1 MKNVLLMLCS
11 AFILCLQTQA
21 QDSTKPTIKTAINAK
36 HFVFKPT
43 TMIPSRGRSRHLDL
57 GYFFKVNGDTLKVYL
72 PYIGRAYSAPIDPS
86 DAGFDFTSTSYNYTV
101 TAGKKKSYEI
111 TVKTN
116 DKTSNAEFYLT
127 VYDNGTAYLRT
138 NSPDR
143 ESISYNG
150 DIQEK

>member
-11 AFILCLQTQA
+11 TMILWVQTQA
-21 QDSTKPTIKTAINAK
+21 QDSTKQTIKTSLDAK
-36 HFVFKPT
+36 HFVFQPT
-43 TMIPSRGRSRHLDL
+43 MMTPSRGRTRHVDP
-57 GYFFKVNGDTLKVYL
+57 GYFFKVNGDTLQVYL

-101 TAGKKKSYEI
+101 TEGKKKSYEI
-111 TVKTN
+111 TIKTK

-127 VYDNGTAYLRT
+127 VYDNGTAYLRA
-138 NSPDR
+138 SSSDK